1 MTDQYWHTTG
11 PAGLYIRAAFRTLQF
26 LLAIIVAA
34 LYGVDLHN
42 STRTHTHANS
52 DWVYAEVV
60 AALSILTCAAHC
72 FLTIRH
78 VAWTVA
84 DWVLFFLWVAQVGV
98 FGTIYIGGQE
108 NGMVIDGS
116 ADATRRMRAAV
127 WFDIVNMVLW
137 FSTAMSGIVWCCV
150 KRRVTRRPGVG
161 GADELSQS
169 TERDEMVES
178 RSRDSMALTLKGTYA
193 ESMDLV
199 PEKDEKYSRKDDVE
213 G

>member
-1 MTDQYWHTTG
+1 PILARLRPLRPSGHYT
-11 PAGLYIRAAFRTLQF
+11 RATLRTLQF

-52 DWVYAEVV
+52 AWVYAEVV

-78 VAWTVA
+78 IAWTA
-84 DWVLFFLWVAQVGV
+84 IDWVLFFLWVAQVGV
-98 FGTIYIGGQE
+98 FGTIYIGGEE

-150 KRRVTRRPGVG
+150 KRRVTRRADVVG
-161 GADELSQS
+161 AGEPEQS
-169 TERDEMVES
+169 AEKGEMVES
-178 RSRDSMALTLKGTYA
+178 RGRDSIVSTLEGTYTG
-193 ESMDLV
+193 SMDIML
-199 PEKDEKYSRKDDVE
+199 EKD
-213 G
+213 